1 MNFHAFV
8 AENPLL
14 RFSLY
19 THLQS
24 RAILDLGESI
34 KFQLDSILR
43 KQGKAD
49 VSQGDAFGD
58 IWLWT
63 IGAYEVVRTMAD
75 PKWKESWSES
85 KYEEIVTCKRRIA
98 DIRVPFAKQ
107 ELRSGEA
114 ITAENSIYGLDHD
127 KRTYF
132 FQIGDNVF
140 DIREEIDLFEEL
152 ISGISPEDV
161 LGDISE
167 NER

>member
-1 MNFHAFV
+1 
-8 AENPLL
+8 
-14 RFSLY
+14 
-19 THLQS
+19 
-24 RAILDLGESI
+24 
-34 KFQLDSILR
+34 
-43 KQGKAD
+43 
-49 VSQGDAFGD
+49 
-58 IWLWT
+58 
-63 IGAYEVVRTMAD
+63 MAD